1 MIELL
6 NPMTGT
12 WLRTGDSSRDA
23 AGYKKWLILK
33 LAIVKQNVMD
43 YNTLNRIFRGK
54 QMKVSDLHEYMKP
67 GRHCHM
73 VGIGGVSMSLL
84 AEVLKSEGIHVT
96 GSDMKNGET
105 IRHLKS
111 TGIEISVGHSPEN
124 IDGADFIIR
133 TAAAHDD
140 NPEIA
145 AARDR
150 GVPVF
155 ERAQAWGYIMQRYK
169 NAICISGTH
178 GKTTTTS
185 MVTHIL
191 MEAEKDPTVM
201 IGGTLPLLK
210 SGYRIGKGDT
220 IVLESDEYCNSFL
233 SFYPTIA
240 VILNVDEDH
249 PDFFSGIEDIKK
261 SFGRF
266 AGLVPP
272 NGCIVANCDD
282 ENTMSAIKGINR
294 KVITFGMGK
303 DADVRAKNTSIGK
316 NTEFDIFYDNEK
328 YAHVIIKV
336 PGTHNVYNALAA
348 AAASIAL
355 GIPREAVETGL
366 GGFGGA
372 CRRLEH
378 KGSYGGAEIYD
389 DYAHHP
395 GELRALYQAV
405 SVMGFERTICIFQPH
420 TYSRLKA
427 LFNDFAQVL
436 RRFDVVLLADIYAA
450 RETDTMGIS
459 SGDLAEVI
467 PNSKYLRSF
476 DDILKE
482 LKSLARPGDIIL
494 TVGAG
499 DIYEVGE
506 RLAESSR

>member
-1 MIELL
+1 
-6 NPMTGT
+6 
-12 WLRTGDSSRDA
+12 
-23 AGYKKWLILK
+23 
-33 LAIVKQNVMD
+33 
-43 YNTLNRIFRGK
+43 
-54 QMKVSDLHEYMKP
+54 MKVSDLQEYMEP
-67 GRHCHM
+67 GKRCHM

-84 AEVLKSEGIHVT
+84 AEVLKSEGIYVK
-96 GSDMKNGET
+96 GSDQKNGET
-105 IRHLKS
+105 VKHLRS
-111 TGIEISVGHSPEN
+111 IGIDIAIGQTAEN
-124 IDGADFIIR
+124 IEGADFIIR
-133 TAAAHDD
+133 TAAAHED

-150 GVPVF
+150 GIPVF

-191 MEAEKDPTVM
+191 MAAEKDPTVM

-210 SGYRIGKGDT
+210 SGYRIGEGDT

-249 PDFFSGIEDIKK
+249 PDFFNGIEDIKK
-261 SFGRF
+261 SFGKF

-282 ENTMSAIKGINR
+282 ENTMSSIKGINNR
-294 KVITFGMGK
+294 RILTFGMGR
-303 DADVRAKNTSIGK
+303 DADVRAKNAHIGK
-316 NTEFDIFYDNEK
+316 HTEFDIYYENKRFTHIN
-328 YAHVIIKV
+328 IKT

-355 GIPREAVETGL
+355 GLSPLAVERGL
-366 GGFGGA
+366 NEFGGA

-395 GELRALYQAV
+395 GELRALFQAV
-405 SVMGFERTICIFQPH
+405 SVMGFERTICVFQPH
-420 TYSRLKA
+420 TYSRIKA
-427 LFNDFAQVL
+427 LFNDFTDVL
-436 RRFDVVLLADIYAA
+436 RRFDMVLLADIYAA
-450 RETDTMGIS
+450 RETNTTGIS
-459 SGDLAEVI
+459 SEDLAEEI
-467 PNSKYLRSF
+467 PNSKYFGSF
-476 DDILKE
+476 DEILEE
-482 LKSLARPGDIIL
+482 LKKIARPGDIIL

-499 DIYEVGE
+499 DIYQVGE
-506 RLAESSR
+506 KLVKSTE